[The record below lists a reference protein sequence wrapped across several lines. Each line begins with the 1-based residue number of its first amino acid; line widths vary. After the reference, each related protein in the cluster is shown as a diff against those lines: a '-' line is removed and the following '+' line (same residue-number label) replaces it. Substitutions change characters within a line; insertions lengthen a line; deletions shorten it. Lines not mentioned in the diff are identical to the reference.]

1 MWMEGSTSG
10 VYRMWFQH
18 MDINRIP
25 FYQYNTIIV
34 GTGAA
39 GLNAA
44 VTLHKL
50 GQKNIALIT
59 EGRYM
64 GTSRNTGSDKQTYYK
79 MTQCGSEPDSVRKMA
94 KTLFE
99 GGCVDGD
106 IAMAEAAGSLR
117 AFYHLVDIGVP
128 FPFNKSGEYVGYKTD
143 HDPLKRGISAGPLTS
158 KYMTEC
164 LERQAE
170 ERGIPLFDGYQAVRL
185 LTEEKDGDKRA
196 AGIIALNKQKAASPD
211 ERYAVFSA
219 VNIIWAT
226 GGEAGMY
233 QASVYPVS
241 QTGGMGVLLE
251 AGAVA
256 KNLTESQ
263 FGIASVK
270 HRWNLSGTFQ
280 QCLPRYLSAEQDG
293 SHEREFLNDYFD
305 TPRQLLTAI
314 FLKGYQWPFDP
325 RKVEGQGS
333 SLIDLLVYQETV
345 LKGRRVF
352 LDFMH
357 NPSPLMEG
365 GNVSFRYLAG
375 EAREYLE
382 NSRALLDTPYERL
395 KHMNP
400 SAIEV
405 YSSHHIDLSGEYLEI
420 AVCAQHNNGGIGG
433 NQWWE
438 SNIRHLFAVGE
449 VNGSHGIYRPG
460 GSALNA
466 GQVGA
471 IRASQYIVKR
481 YGGEPCSREQFLSRH
496 MKEVE
501 EETAFGERVLRGS
514 ESCMTDVAGQRR
526 LLGIRMTKYG
536 ACIRSEEGIRTALEE
551 NLRQREQLE
560 QKVMIKGPE
569 VLKDL
574 YKLKHLL
581 ISQFVYLEALRDY
594 DARVGI
600 SRGSYLVY
608 NAGGQVPNPHLDERF
623 RNRTEETDT
632 TVLQEIYYEAD
643 RKECRVSWRP
653 VRPLPDEE
661 IWFEN
666 VWKDYR
672 EDGII
677 R

>member
-170 ERGIPLFDGYQAVRL
+170 ERGIPFFDGYQAVRL
-185 LTEEKDGDKRA
+185 LTEEKDGEKRA

-325 RKVEGQGS
+325 RKVEGHAS
-333 SLIDLLVYQETV
+333 SLLDLLVYQETV

-352 LDFMH
+352 LDFMQK
-357 NPSPLMEG
+357 PSPLM
-365 GNVSFRYLAG
+365 
-375 EAREYLE
+375 
-382 NSRALLDTPYERL
+382 
-395 KHMNP
+395 
-400 SAIEV
+400 
-405 YSSHHIDLSGEYLEI
+405 
-420 AVCAQHNNGGIGG
+420 
-433 NQWWE
+433 
-438 SNIRHLFAVGE
+438 
-449 VNGSHGIYRPG
+449 
-460 GSALNA
+460 
-466 GQVGA
+466 
-471 IRASQYIVKR
+471 
-481 YGGEPCSREQFLSRH
+481 
-496 MKEVE
+496 
-501 EETAFGERVLRGS
+501 
-514 ESCMTDVAGQRR
+514 
-526 LLGIRMTKYG
+526 
-536 ACIRSEEGIRTALEE
+536 
-551 NLRQREQLE
+551 
-560 QKVMIKGPE
+560 
-569 VLKDL
+569 
-574 YKLKHLL
+574 
-581 ISQFVYLEALRDY
+581 
-594 DARVGI
+594 
-600 SRGSYLVY
+600 
-608 NAGGQVPNPHLDERF
+608 
-623 RNRTEETDT
+623 
-632 TVLQEIYYEAD
+632 
-643 RKECRVSWRP
+643 
-653 VRPLPDEE
+653 
-661 IWFEN
+661 
-666 VWKDYR
+666 
-672 EDGII
+672 
-677 R
+677 

>member
-1 MWMEGSTSG
+1 
-10 VYRMWFQH
+10 

-44 VTLHKL
+44 VTLYKL

-79 MTQCGSEPDSVRKMA
+79 LTQCGSEPDSVRQMA
-94 KTLFE
+94 ETLFN

-143 HDPLKRGISAGPLTS
+143 HDPLRRGISAGPLTS

-170 ERGIPLFDGYQAVRL
+170 EMGILFFDGYQAVRL
-185 LTEEKDGDKRA
+185 LTEYENKGKKA
-196 AGIIALNKQKAASPD
+196 VGIIALNKRKAASTD
-211 ERYAVFSA
+211 ERYAIFSA
-219 VNIIWAT
+219 VNVIWAT

-233 QASVYPVS
+233 KSSVYPVS
-241 QTGGMGVLLE
+241 QTGGMGILLE

-270 HRWNLSGTFQ
+270 YRWNLSGTFQ
-280 QCLPRYLSAEQDG
+280 QCLPRYVSMEQDG
-293 SHEREFLNDYFD
+293 RDEKEFLNDYFD
-305 TPRQLLTAI
+305 SPEQLLTAI

-325 RKVEGQGS
+325 KKIEKQGS
-333 SLIDLLVYQETV
+333 SLIDVLVYQETV
-345 LKGRRVF
+345 LRGRKVY

-357 NPSPLMEG
+357 NPSLMMEDG
-365 GNVSFRYLAG
+365 KVSFQSLKG

-382 NSRALLDTPYERL
+382 NSGAFLDTPYKRL
-395 KHMNP
+395 EHMNP
-400 SAIEV
+400 SAIEI
-405 YSSHHIDLSGEYLEI
+405 YKNHNIDLSKEYLEI

-438 SNIRHLFAVGE
+438 SNIKHLFAVGE

-471 IRASQYIVKR
+471 IRASQYIAKR
-481 YGGEPCSREQFLSRH
+481 YMGDPSGKEQFFDTH
-496 MKEVE
+496 KKEIE
-501 EETAFGERVLRGS
+501 EEFAFGEFALQGTGDDF
-514 ESCMTDVAGQRR
+514 TDVAAERR
-526 LLGIRMTKYG
+526 LLEERMTKYG
-536 ACIRSEEGIRTALEE
+536 ACIRSKEGIQTALEE
-551 NLRQREQLE
+551 NLEQREQLE
-560 QKVMIKGPE
+560 QKAVIQKPE
-569 VLKDL
+569 MLKDL
-574 YKLKHLL
+574 YKLKSLL
-581 ISQFVYLEALRDY
+581 ISQFVYLEAMRDY

-608 NAGGQVPNPHLDERF
+608 NAHGQIPDPHLDQQF

-632 TVLQEIYYEAD
+632 NVLQEICYDAD
-643 RKECRVSWRP
+643 QKTCCVSWRK
-653 VRPLPDEE
+653 VRPFPDEE
-661 IWFEN
+661 VWFEN